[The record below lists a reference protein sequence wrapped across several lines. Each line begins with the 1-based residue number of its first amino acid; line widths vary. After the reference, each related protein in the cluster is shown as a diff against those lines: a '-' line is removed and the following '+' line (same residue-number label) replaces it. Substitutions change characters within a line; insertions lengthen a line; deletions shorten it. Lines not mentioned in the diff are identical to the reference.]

1 MSSAK
6 ATTRTGDEQAR
17 GNKILFPAWLPQ
29 MARQRIGELRA
40 TLEGPD
46 AAAGRGLL
54 LRLAK
59 NPVMRTEV
67 WKKLPSTPR
76 GREGDIIDWA
86 FLAYTLFP
94 ILPRPWPTT
103 KAKWREWA
111 KHREKHS
118 LLTNPAYLSQLA
130 HQLWEEISK
139 LKDDTERYWPSL
151 WEGDRSIN
159 SDQILCILDQL
170 RAFYARMGEEYR
182 VLLDTLPKVARWN
195 CKGCQKFFTDYL
207 TQKMTA
213 TYGQPCDPIVAALAG
228 VAFDISLGV
237 SAETVRGRRRAIAA
251 PDKLK
256 RKSR

>member
-151 WEGDRSIN
+151 WEGDRSIKLEPDIVYFR
-159 SDQILCILDQL
+159 S
-170 RAFYARMGEEYR
+170 ASR
-182 VLLDTLPKVARWN
+182 VLCTHGRGISRPVGHTSQSCAR
-195 CKGCQKFFTDYL
+195 G
-207 TQKMTA
+207 
-213 TYGQPCDPIVAALAG
+213 IVKA
-228 VAFDISLGV
+228 
-237 SAETVRGRRRAIAA
+237 VRSFSPTI
-251 PDKLK
+251 
-256 RKSR
+256 